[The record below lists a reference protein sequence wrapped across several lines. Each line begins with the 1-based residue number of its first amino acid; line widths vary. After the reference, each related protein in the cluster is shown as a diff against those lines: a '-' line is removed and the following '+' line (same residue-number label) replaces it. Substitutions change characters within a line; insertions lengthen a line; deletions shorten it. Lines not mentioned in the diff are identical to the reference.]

1 MIKNRALDQIE
12 NNIRLQ
18 IGTVPRETPAK
29 PAMRIWMWM
38 WLGRKLTGYWTYS

>member
-1 MIKNRALDQIE
+1 MKIAFVMIKNRALDQSE

-29 PAMRIWMWM
+29 ISGEKRGE
-38 WLGRKLTGYWTYS
+38 LLE